1 MQTIFKY
8 ISQHGAWAFLFMAAI
23 STSLLGPLNQFSFLY
38 TAALLVLPLNI
49 SALRK
54 ITNIN
59 FLIIFLLAACSASII
74 LADPAAIFKPWQRLV
89 YFILL
94 LLTASPLVS
103 SKQLDIFRIQAF
115 EWCMNLCV
123 FVGVA
128 SFFCYFLGINY
139 MRTIINVND
148 SFSGSFGGIT
158 RNPCFLG
165 RLPALLRIGFYT
177 KS

>member
-103 SKQLDIFRIQAF
+103 SKQL
-115 EWCMNLCV
+115 
-123 FVGVA
+123 
-128 SFFCYFLGINY
+128 
-139 MRTIINVND
+139 
-148 SFSGSFGGIT
+148 
-158 RNPCFLG
+158 
-165 RLPALLRIGFYT
+165 IGYIPHP
-177 KS
+177 SL

>member
-59 FLIIFLLAACSASII
+59 FLIIFLG
-74 LADPAAIFKPWQRLV
+74 
-89 YFILL
+89 
-94 LLTASPLVS
+94 LTYLINHPTDHLF
-103 SKQLDIFRIQAF
+103 LFRK
-115 EWCMNLCV
+115 
-123 FVGVA
+123 
-128 SFFCYFLGINY
+128 
-139 MRTIINVND
+139 
-148 SFSGSFGGIT
+148 FG
-158 RNPCFLG
+158 
-165 RLPALLRIGFYT
+165 
-177 KS
+177 K

>member
-59 FLIIFLLAACSASII
+59 FLIIFYSLRVPRALFWQIPLL
-74 LADPAAIFKPWQRLV
+74 F
-89 YFILL
+89 
-94 LLTASPLVS
+94 S
-103 SKQLDIFRIQAF
+103 SHGNGWYI
-115 EWCMNLCV
+115 
-123 FVGVA
+123 
-128 SFFCYFLGINY
+128 
-139 MRTIINVND
+139 
-148 SFSGSFGGIT
+148 SFSS
-158 RNPCFLG
+158 
-165 RLPALLRIGFYT
+165 
-177 KS
+177 S

>member
-59 FLIIFLLAACSASII
+59 FLIIFNIQI
-74 LADPAAIFKPWQRLV
+74 LEFLHC
-89 YFILL
+89 FIHR
-94 LLTASPLVS
+94 VGYS
-103 SKQLDIFRIQAF
+103 SLI
-115 EWCMNLCV
+115 
-123 FVGVA
+123 
-128 SFFCYFLGINY
+128 
-139 MRTIINVND
+139 
-148 SFSGSFGGIT
+148 
-158 RNPCFLG
+158 
-165 RLPALLRIGFYT
+165 
-177 KS
+177 